1 MKNIVACVT
10 TRNEVESIGPL
21 VDALRALDMKV
32 VVVDDASTD
41 GTAGFADY
49 LGAHVTRNE
58 HRLGIGPSLLAAWRR
73 ALELGA
79 NRVLQ
84 IDAGGSHDPQDC
96 ATLLASNAEVVIG
109 SRFIDGARYEGRPWR
124 AVMSRAA
131 AMACNMAQ
139 AGAHW
144 QDWTS
149 GFRCFS
155 RRALVRLLKPTYSAK
170 MHAFQIEVLA
180 RAGEAGL
187 SIEEVPITYTAGR
200 SAFNWK
206 VMNEAVGVWLDVLN
220 HYSGVDYARGDGVN
234 F

>member
-1 MKNIVACVT
+1 MSNIVACVT

-21 VDALRALDMKV
+21 VDDLRALGMKV
-32 VVVDDASTD
+32 VVVDDASED

-49 LGAHVTRNE
+49 LGAHVARNE
-58 HRLGIGPSLLAAWRR
+58 HRLGIGPSLVVAWRM

-79 NRVLQ
+79 ERVIQ
-84 IDAGGSHDPQDC
+84 IDAGGSHDPKD
-96 ATLLASNAEVVIG
+96 AWRLLDIEADVVIG
-109 SRFIDGARYEGRPWR
+109 SRFVGGARYEGRPWR
-124 AVMSRAA
+124 ALMSRAA
-131 AMACNMAQ
+131 ALACNWAQ
-139 AGAHW
+139 PGAHW
-144 QDWTS
+144 RDWTS
-149 GFRCFS
+149 GYRCFS
-155 RRALVRLLKPTYSAK
+155 RRALQVLLTQTYSAK
-170 MHAFQIEVLA
+170 MHGFQIEVLA

-206 VMNEAVGVWLDVLN
+206 VLNEAVGVWLDILN